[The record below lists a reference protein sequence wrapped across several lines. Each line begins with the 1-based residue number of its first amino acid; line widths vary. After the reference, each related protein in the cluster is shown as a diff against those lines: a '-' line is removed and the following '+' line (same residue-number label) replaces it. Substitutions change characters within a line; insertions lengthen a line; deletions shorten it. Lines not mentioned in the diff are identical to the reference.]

1 MSCGKYLEMISSEV
15 DAELKESESLF
26 LMRHLVLCRDCRNE
40 YSDNLKL
47 KDILKEEISL
57 APVFVPT
64 GFSAKIV
71 DIIENTSPADLVQP
85 SLPARKRPNLTGLIE
100 GIKGL
105 FPANAPSFALP
116 LAASL
121 LMAISL
127 SLYYKTSPEGTD
139 SGYVLTDAKNIDAKL
154 IKAKVAFLG
163 QVGNDE
169 FAYYAD
175 RHSNAVHQASVD
187 SSVVSKRGGIIY
199 AGYASTGLGRR

>member
-1 MSCGKYLEMISSEV
+1 MSCEKYLEMISDEV
-15 DAELKESESLF
+15 DTELKESESLF

-47 KDILKEEISL
+47 KDILKEELIH

-64 GFSAKIV
+64 GFSAKVV
-71 DIIENTSPADLVQP
+71 DIIEKNSPADLVES
-85 SLPARKRPNLTGLIE
+85 SLLARERPNLSGLIE

-139 SGYVLTDAKNIDAKL
+139 SGYVLTDAKNIDAKV
-154 IKAKVAFLG
+154 IETKAASLS
-163 QVGNDE
+163 QVEDDE

-175 RHSNAVHQASVD
+175 RHSNAVHQASLD
-187 SSVVSKRGGIIY
+187 NSVVSKRGGVIY

>member
-1 MSCGKYLEMISSEV
+1 MSCEKYLEMISDEV
-15 DAELKESESLF
+15 DAELKEGDSLF

-40 YSDNLKL
+40 YNDNLKL
-47 KDILKEEISL
+47 KNILKEELIH

-71 DIIENTSPADLVQP
+71 GIIEKTSPAELVQS
-85 SLPARKRPNLTGLIE
+85 SLPAKKRPNLTGLIE

-105 FPANAPSFALP
+105 FPASAPPFALP

-121 LMAISL
+121 LMVISL
-127 SLYYKTSPEGTD
+127 SLYYKTTPEGVD

-154 IKAKVAFLG
+154 IKAEAASLG

-175 RHSNAVHQASVD
+175 RHSSAVYQASLD
-187 SSVVSKRGGIIY
+187 SSVVSKRGGVIY